1 MNKVNEKETYRITVE
16 KRNSNLSTKEII
28 STIAKNIQNK
38 VALEK
43 PDWIILIEILG
54 DSTGLSVLTK
64 NDLFSLELSKRELLE

>member
-1 MNKVNEKETYRITVE
+1 MNKVNEKETFRITVE

-38 VALEK
+38 VVLEK

-54 DSTGLSVLTK
+54 DATGLSVLTK
-64 NDLFSLELSKRELLE
+64 NDLFSLELSKRELL